1 MMKKNLLFLFVF
13 SCTFLTLNAQITV
26 TNSVIPAANDVLM
39 TRQATSLGSG
49 VTVATSGAN
58 LTWDFTS
65 MIGGPLDSSTVQAAS
80 NGMFAAAFP
89 NADIIL
95 ETSILPGE
103 NYIDVSTDKVEI
115 VGFAGDV
122 LGLGVVLP
130 AAFDDPLILLQTPL
144 DYQDTFDDTASVVI
158 SIKVSDYPTLVT
170 YLNDSLDLASSSIVI
185 DSLRVNYAAG
195 GHYEADAWGN
205 LTVPETGAFD
215 VVRLKQT
222 IISNVGAEFKGT
234 FAGFPFDWTDP
245 SGIANFPPVP
255 FLGISTNVNY
265 LFYADGVKEPIAV
278 MEMAVDNPTQ
288 LSEVTYKSDVITSIF
303 GFAAKGIDL
312 PTVHVYPN
320 PVVEALNLKLNDF
333 ATGDYQVKIYNIVG
347 RELMSE
353 QHHVSGQTTINM
365 NVSDLRKGTYLYSI
379 VDSRGKTLVTKRVMI
394 VRP

>member
-1 MMKKNLLFLFVF
+1 MKKNLLFLFVF

-80 NGMFAAAFP
+80 TGMFAAAFP

-185 DSLRVNYAAG
+185 DSLRINYAAG

-222 IISNVGAEFKGT
+222 IISNVGAEFTGT
-234 FAGFPFDWTDP
+234 FATIPFGWTDP
-245 SGIANFPPVP
+245 SSIPSFPPVP

-265 LFYADGVKEPIAV
+265 LFYAEGEKEPIAV
-278 MEMAVDNPTQ
+278 VEMSVDDLTKI
-288 LSEVTYKSDVITSIF
+288 SEVTYKSAPSSSIF
-303 GFAAKGIDL
+303 GFASKGVDL
-312 PTVHVYPN
+312 PRVHVYPN
-320 PVVEALNLKLNDF
+320 PVVETLNLKMSNF
-333 ATGDYQVKIYNIVG
+333 VEGNYQVKIYNIVG

-353 QHHVSGQTTINM
+353 RHFISNDSTISM
-365 NVSDLRKGTYLYSI
+365 NVADLQRGTHLYSI
-379 VDSRGKTLVTKRVMI
+379 IDAKGNTLVTKRVMI